1 MEHPAAFIFIYKYI
15 FSFFWSKNGSDTVP
29 NGYKNVK
36 YTFTTNSNLEY
47 NINYRIPNGQ
57 FPMVSARHD
66 WSYTGNFSMDPGI
79 PYGRDLGFAVTL
91 SNSNSSNDLDN
102 DIPQAQL
109 KMDLK
114 IFINGNL
121 VLETTPTKS
130 YYTGIEYYLH

>member
-1 MEHPAAFIFIYKYI
+1 MKFPAVFLLFTSICFL
-15 FSFFWSKNGSDTVP
+15 FSCSKKGSDAVP

-57 FPMVSARHD
+57 FPMVPARHD

-109 KMDLK
+109 NMDLK

-130 YYTGIEYYLH
+130 H